1 MNLRLLE
8 IQKERQEQMLVM
20 QQALAH
26 IAALDQEENEILT
39 RTVRLEYEEPVE
51 EETMPNFAIFS
62 YKTSLLLTEMWEAP
76 NRVLLYEN
84 IREDVIFNEDA
95 SEDAIKM
102 VVLRARKE
110 IEEYDIEI
118 KNIHGKGYQLITN
131 ER

>member
-39 RTVRLEYEEPVE
+39 GKVCAEYEEPVE
-51 EETMPNFAIFS
+51 EEATPDYSIFS
-62 YKTSLLLTEMWEAP
+62 YKTCLLLTEMHEAP
-76 NRVLLYEN
+76 NRILSYEN
-84 IREDVIFNEDA
+84 IREDVIFNVDA
-95 SEDAIKM
+95 SERAVKN

-110 IEEYDIEI
+110 IEDYEIEI
-118 KNIHGKGYQLITN
+118 KNIHGKGYQLIIGK
-131 ER
+131 